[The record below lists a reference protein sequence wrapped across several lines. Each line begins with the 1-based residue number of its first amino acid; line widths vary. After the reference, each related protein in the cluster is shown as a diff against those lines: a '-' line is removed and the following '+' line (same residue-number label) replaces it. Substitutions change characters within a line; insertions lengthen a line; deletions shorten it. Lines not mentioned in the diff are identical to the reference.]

1 MSSVSQEIKQLQQ
14 RILELES
21 QQKET
26 DENDK
31 RMSISHNF
39 QIINSVLVEKKS
51 RIADNTYSKT
61 IKLAK
66 YYDQQLVTRLEAV
79 YNILQIIDERIT
91 KLEQT
96 K

>member
-1 MSSVSQEIKQLQQ
+1 MSSVPEEIKQLQQ

-31 RMSISHNF
+31 RISISHNF